1 MQFYYE
7 NLIKPKKLETRKIF
21 INTKSY
27 TDLVIYFTRYHHVK
41 STTKLNLYYQEL
53 IGKIEEYER
62 KKYMTFDGYA
72 LDKVLDNIKRI
83 RIEKLRD
90 IRILIHTDAKLPND
104 ITLKNAVIL
113 ATYVIKD
120 GDKFYSQLFL
130 EKV

>member
-1 MQFYYE
+1 
-7 NLIKPKKLETRKIF
+7 
-21 INTKSY
+21 
-27 TDLVIYFTRYHHVK
+27 
-41 STTKLNLYYQEL
+41 
-53 IGKIEEYER
+53 
-62 KKYMTFDGYA
+62 MTFDDYA

-113 ATYVIKD
+113 AICVIKD